1 MSLLYTISFQ
11 IILSTI
17 FLFCIYKHLELSIS
31 TNLVLHISLGY
42 TPYKGSNP
50 VEIRAASEKCCASFQ
65 VKARF
70 LIHVQCKQ
78 TLSQGLCNSERDLLK
93 RLT

>member
-1 MSLLYTISFQ
+1 MA
-11 IILSTI
+11 
-17 FLFCIYKHLELSIS
+17 

-50 VEIRAASEKCCASFQ
+50 VEMCAASEKCCASFQ
-65 VKARF
+65 VKAGA
-70 LIHVQCKQ
+70 LSHVQCKQ
-78 TLSQGLCNSERDLLK
+78 TLSQSLCNSERDLLK